1 MKIAIASGKGGTGK
15 TTVAINLALI
25 GEKIMPGKVNLLD
38 CDVEA
43 PNAGIFLKPDIKNSQ
58 EVGIMIPIV
67 DQEKCSACG
76 KCAEVCA
83 FNAIS
88 VVQKKVM
95 VFPEVCHGCGNCLL
109 NCPDDAISEELYPTG
124 LIEMGKAGEI
134 NFFQGKLE
142 IGQMMATPIIRQLKN
157 MEMERDNIII
167 YDAPPGASCP
177 FIETVKGSDFVLL
190 VTEPTAFGL
199 HDLKKAAEIVRDHLH
214 IPLGVII
221 NRDGIGDAQVE
232 IYCRENGLEVLLK
245 IPFEK
250 KVAEYY
256 SNGIPLV
263 EADSRFEELFAGLFE
278 DIRKRVQI

>member
-1 MKIAIASGKGGTGK
+1 MKISIASGKGGTGK
-15 TTVAINLALI
+15 TTVAVNLALVC
-25 GEKIMPGKVNLLD
+25 EKMFPGNVNLLD

-43 PNAGIFLKPDIKNSQ
+43 PNAGLFFDFQLEQAQ
-58 EVGIMIPIV
+58 EVGIMIPLV
-67 DQEKCSACG
+67 DEEKCSACK

-88 VVQKKVM
+88 VVKKKVM
-95 VFPEVCHGCGNCLL
+95 VFPEICHGCGNCLL
-109 NCPDDAISEELYPTG
+109 NCPEGAISEVLYPTG
-124 LIEMGKAGEI
+124 VIESGKAGGI
-134 NFFQGKLE
+134 NFSEGKLK
-142 IGQMMATPIIRQLKN
+142 IGQMMATPIIRQLKK
-157 MEMERDNIII
+157 MEIENDSLII

-190 VTEPTAFGL
+190 VTEPTTFGL

-232 IYCRENGLEVLLK
+232 IYCKENGLEVLLK

-250 KVAEYY
+250 KIAETY

-263 EADSRFEELFAGLFE
+263 KADQHFEKIFAGLFE
-278 DIRKRVQI
+278 DIRKRVG